1 MALPV
6 TLPTKIGKRS
16 KYRAIPT
23 VVNNIRFA
31 SKLEA
36 KRYTEL
42 RALEA
47 TGEITNLSLQPKYEL
62 HAMGGGKVGTYR
74 GDFHYF
80 TRATNAKRGESV
92 LEDCKGAYRNDVY
105 KWKKRHMAAEYPGVV
120 IVEITR

>member
-1 MALPV
+1 M
-6 TLPTKIGKRS
+6 R
-16 KYRAIPT
+16 T
-23 VVNNIRFA
+23 VVNGITFA

-36 KRYTEL
+36 KRYSEL

-47 TGEITNLSLQPKYEL
+47 TGEIHNLVLQPKYEL
-62 HAMGGGKVGTYR
+62 HALGGGKVGTYK

-80 TRATNAKRGESV
+80 TRATNEKRGESV